1 MIISENAQ
9 GSFYASSFDATQ
21 DKSMLYS
28 IDSETGETTLVGSFE
43 QHQQITAMF
52 VHPVTEAIFAFVSDL
67 RGAHAQAGEVQ
78 KRGGVYANPPPY
90 LVTFDLGSAA
100 IGKWTKVCGPLLVR
114 DEPSSD
120 DAASSLLD
128 ESTQPHIIGD
138 AAVAADGTILAYDSS
153 TAFIGQVDPV
163 TCEFYP
169 LGPPDGDNDQLDNA
183 FAARRDRKSTRLNS
197 SHR

>member
-1 MIISENAQ
+1 
-9 GSFYASSFDATQ
+9 
-21 DKSMLYS
+21 
-28 IDSETGETTLVGSFE
+28 
-43 QHQQITAMF
+43 MF
-52 VHPVTEAIFAFVSDL
+52 VHPVTEAMSVSCFFRNWILCLAEFFSFCFYHLCVYGCRFAFVSDL

-138 AAVAADGTILAYDSS
+138 AAVAADGTILVTPPSLPPSLNIAVLTLLAPLCAPCLFS
-153 TAFIGQVDPV
+153 TPH
-163 TCEFYP
+163 
-169 LGPPDGDNDQLDNA
+169 
-183 FAARRDRKSTRLNS
+183 RRTIRRRRSLAK
-197 SHR
+197 